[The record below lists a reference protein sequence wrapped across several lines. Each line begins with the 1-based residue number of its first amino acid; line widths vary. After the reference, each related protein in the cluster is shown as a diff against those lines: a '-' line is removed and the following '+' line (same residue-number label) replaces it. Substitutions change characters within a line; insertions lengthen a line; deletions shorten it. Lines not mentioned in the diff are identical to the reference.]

1 MESKMLSFLNED
13 KPNDSGP
20 VNELNAEQNEADQE
34 QISNQDDYLVP
45 AQHGKNLKQSTII
58 LASLFAIGALVVL
71 FMIKKTTPSSAD
83 AAQSDAQKQIEA
95 VLGELARVEG
105 NIAEHNKI
113 VGRFYDSADLD
124 QIKVSEL
131 KKNPFR
137 SDLGP
142 ITQTDDAPK
151 QSNWKREEI
160 EAKVQSL
167 RLLSIME
174 SPEGG
179 CCMIDDKL
187 LNVGDQIK
195 GLTVTKISGKFVYL
209 TSDNI
214 TVKLKMTE

>member
-1 MESKMLSFLNED
+1 MLSFLNED
-13 KPNDSGP
+13 KPNDNDS
-20 VNELNAEQNEADQE
+20 VNELTGEQNADNE
-34 QISNQDDYLVP
+34 DQISNQEDYLIP
-45 AQHGKNLKQSTII
+45 AQHGKNLKQSTIV
-58 LASLFAIGALVVL
+58 LAALFAVGALVVL

-105 NIAEHNKI
+105 NIAKHNKI
-113 VGRFYDSADLD
+113 VGRFYDSADVD

-142 ITQTDDAPK
+142 ITQTEDTSR

-160 EAKVQSL
+160 EAKVQTL

-174 SPEGG
+174 SPQGG

-187 LNVGDQIK
+187 LNIGDQIK
-195 GLTVTKISGKFVYL
+195 GLTVTKISGKYVYL

-214 TVKLKMTE
+214 TIKLKMTE